1 MIKPKLFN
9 VKMKQGKIITVFVII
24 CLTALISCGN
34 EDNLLTPIEQ
44 VEFTDSCKYS
54 ISEEQA
60 LRSLQKFLKG
70 ASKTRAVSSE
80 NISSIYPIKYDS
92 IQTVVGLP
100 KISHCENI
108 LYIANIGNNQGFAI
122 LAGDSRIEEDVI
134 AVTDEGSLLNRDI
147 NMANIIQSLIKPTLD
162 DYPQTG
168 DGFYTTDEYPDEI
181 FMNPNTVS
189 LYDENEDDY
198 LIGDFDL
205 EVDNEDL
212 GDAAIIQ
219 DSVQIKNTQNMIC
232 AMCLSYSLRKLHGH
246 DLRMVD
252 DGDTPYPQNPP
263 SYTILKDTT
272 DWSEIKEIS
281 PMLSNY
287 KEWDQHSPF
296 NDMCPERRLAI
307 LFGHKRRALAGCFPL
322 AISKIFAYFE
332 QPSVFVYNGVE
343 VNWQSLKQDYQST
356 QGAKSAAALLR
367 GIGSGCDSWYFYQG
381 TFTFPNKATSYMR
394 FVGYENARSY
404 DYKFSRVVD
413 MLDGGKPI
421 IIYAIPGINIFK
433 SHCWNIDGYQVK
445 ERTITTRKYI
455 EGVLDSETAETEQV
469 DVVHCDFGWGGH
481 CNGYYVSGV
490 FDLENP
496 FEFDN
501 KMDKG
506 SNNNYNT
513 LLKIVTY
520 AK

>member
-1 MIKPKLFN
+1 
-9 VKMKQGKIITVFVII
+9 
-24 CLTALISCGN
+24 
-34 EDNLLTPIEQ
+34 
-44 VEFTDSCKYS
+44 
-54 ISEEQA
+54 
-60 LRSLQKFLKG
+60 
-70 ASKTRAVSSE
+70 
-80 NISSIYPIKYDS
+80 
-92 IQTVVGLP
+92 
-100 KISHCENI
+100 
-108 LYIANIGNNQGFAI
+108 
-122 LAGDSRIEEDVI
+122 
-134 AVTDEGSLLNRDI
+134 
-147 NMANIIQSLIKPTLD
+147 
-162 DYPQTG
+162 
-168 DGFYTTDEYPDEI
+168 
-181 FMNPNTVS
+181 
-189 LYDENEDDY
+189 
-198 LIGDFDL
+198 
-205 EVDNEDL
+205 
-212 GDAAIIQ
+212 
-219 DSVQIKNTQNMIC
+219 
-232 AMCLSYSLRKLHGH
+232 
-246 DLRMVD
+246 
-252 DGDTPYPQNPP
+252 
-263 SYTILKDTT
+263 
-272 DWSEIKEIS
+272 
-281 PMLSNY
+281 
-287 KEWDQHSPF
+287 
-296 NDMCPERRLAI
+296 
-307 LFGHKRRALAGCFPL
+307 L

-501 KMDKG
+501 KKDNG

-520 AK
+520 TK